1 MKKEFFSLEITEGG
15 RSEALE
21 IPIDE
26 IVGLEVEL
34 DTEMAGMFKLHLA
47 IRQQSDGTWT
57 HLDDE
62 RFRVWKLLTI
72 RAGFDDGMEDL
83 ISGYIT
89 HVRPEFSQDPSQ
101 CTLAI
106 WGMDESVLLDREEKL
121 HAWPNEKD
129 SSIAAQIFKA
139 HGLSAVVE
147 DTQIVHDEA
156 VSTIIQRETDIQFLK
171 RLAARNGFECY
182 VSGNTGFFRR
192 PQLDTVPQPV
202 LAAHFGR
209 ETNLT
214 RVTFEVDALM
224 ATNVSMFQIDVV
236 SKDLLRA
243 TVNATTQ
250 TALGARRITGAAGVP
265 ESQAFVSMDAAAR
278 LPEMDVLCQGL
289 LHESEWFV
297 AAEGEIAANQY
308 GHVLKPAGPVTIKG
322 VGESYSGAYYVTHVT
337 HTLNANGYT
346 QSFRAK
352 RNALK
357 PKGSED
363 FGAVSRDAVGVAL

>member
-89 HVRPEFSQDPSQ
+89 HVRPEFPQDPSQ
-101 CTLAI
+101 CTLEI
-106 WGMDESVLLDREEKL
+106 WGMDGTVLLDREERL

-129 SSIAAQIFKA
+129 SSIAAQIFKE
-139 HGLSAVVE
+139 HGLSAVVD

-182 VSGNTGFFRR
+182 VFGHTGFFRR
-192 PQLDTVPQPV
+192 PQIDAAPQPV

-209 ETNLT
+209 ETNIN
-214 RVTFEVDALM
+214 RVTFEVDALT

-243 TVNATTQ
+243 TVNASAQ
-250 TALGARRITGAAGVP
+250 TALGASRSIVGPGVP
-265 ESQAFVSMDAAAR
+265 ESQAFVTMSTAMR
-278 LPEMDVLCQGL
+278 LPEMDVLCRGL
-289 LHESEWFV
+289 RHESEWFV
-297 AAEGEIAANQY
+297 TAEGEIAANQY

-322 VGESYSGAYYVTHVT
+322 VSESYSGAYYVTHVT
-337 HTLNANGYT
+337 HTLGPNGYT

-357 PKGSED
+357 PKGTED
-363 FGAVSRDAVGVAL
+363 FGAALRHAIGVSQ